1 MVKRMELYQKLR
13 KYVLEE
19 DFKMH
24 LGTHYVDIINYTK
37 IIKIEH
43 AEIVI
48 DIENT
53 IIRILGT
60 NLAIQ
65 KLLQDEV
72 FITGNIEKVFLGSDN
87 HV

>member
-43 AEIVI
+43 
-48 DIENT
+48 T
-53 IIRILGT
+53 
-60 NLAIQ
+60 
-65 KLLQDEV
+65 
-72 FITGNIEKVFLGSDN
+72 
-87 HV
+87 

>member
-1 MVKRMELYQKLR
+1 MELISKLR

-19 DFKMH
+19 DFKMQ
-24 LGTHYVDIINYTK
+24 LGLHYVDIINYTK
-37 IIKIEH
+37 IVKIEH
-43 AEIVI
+43 TEIVLAVK
-48 DIENT
+48 NT

-65 KLLQDEV
+65 KLLEEEV
-72 FITGNIEKVFLGSDN
+72 FITGKIEKVLMGSDA